1 MSCVKMR
8 TIVKQKKM
16 KIDRYLYIDKLN
28 IIDKINIST
37 CHCGFLVFICFDD
50 LTLTDY
56 TKQYWS
62 RCFLHN
68 GLTWRDVTSASP
80 VYTYPAAVHQ

>member
-8 TIVKQKKM
+8 TIVKQKKVHV
-16 KIDRYLYIDKLN
+16 IV
-28 IIDKINIST
+28 
-37 CHCGFLVFICFDD
+37 GFVFCFDD

-68 GLTWRDVTSASP
+68 GLTWRDVTSATP